1 MINLSNLN
9 FKYSQTPILNNINL
23 TIQSDEIVGIVGE
36 SGSGKTTLAQ
46 IILGLL
52 PVPQEQYTNNDFRL
66 LPIFQHA
73 YDSFNPKFK
82 ISKSLEEAIKY
93 HRDSNSYEVRQRMH
107 ILMKNMYLDEKLL
120 NRFPDQLSGGQ
131 LQRFNTIRTLML
143 APDMLVCDEITAS
156 LDVIAE
162 QSMIGVLKQY
172 YADTHKGML
181 LISHDLAFLNQIVE
195 RLIVM
200 KNGEIIDDFNI
211 KFLFDK
217 QRHEYT
223 KQLLA
228 IY

>member
-1 MINLSNLN
+1 MININNLN
-9 FKYSQTPILNNINL
+9 FEYSQTPVLNNINL

-52 PVPQEQYTNNDFRL
+52 PVSQEQYTNNDFRL

-107 ILMKNMYLDEKLL
+107 ILMKNMHLDEKLL

-143 APDMLVCDEITAS
+143 APDMLICDEITAS

-162 QSMIGVLKQY
+162 QSMIEVLKQY

-211 KFLFDK
+211 KLLFDK

>member
-52 PVPQEQYTNNDFRL
+52 PVSQEQYTNNDFRL

-82 ISKSLEEAIKY
+82 MSKSLEEAIKY

-107 ILMKNMYLDEKLL
+107 ILMKNMDLDEKLL

-143 APDMLVCDEITAS
+143 APDMLICDEITAS

-162 QSMIGVLKQY
+162 QSMIKVLKQY

-211 KFLFDK
+211 KLLFDK